1 MRFFLPA
8 CSLFLNSHAFLIV
21 LRVLPTA
28 ILGIFQPLRHFYWEN
43 LNPEMRFCSQSAPEI
58 DLQASFSA
66 DVSPEYGI
74 SSPDSPEASGG
85 NPF

>member
-1 MRFFLPA
+1 
-8 CSLFLNSHAFLIV
+8 
-21 LRVLPTA
+21 
-28 ILGIFQPLRHFYWEN
+28 
-43 LNPEMRFCSQSAPEI
+43 MRFCSQSAPEI